1 MLVLT
6 RKKGESIMVGDQIEI
21 VILGMEGDSVK
32 VGIVAPKE
40 VEVYRKEVYQA
51 IRQANTEASSSQIDL
66 SELKKMWNGKRS
78 N

>member
-66 SELKKMWNGKRS
+66 SELKKMWNGKRR